1 MQSRTSY
8 QQLQPEER
16 MTIASMSQ
24 SGSSVRAMARTLG
37 RSAGTISREL
47 RRNSCALHGYAS
59 LPAQAMRQARRVQA
73 RPVAKLDPQHARWG
87 AVLTLLDWKWS
98 PQQIAGILK
107 RVWPEDPSM
116 HVSHETIYTAIYA
129 QPRGELRR
137 QLIACLRHGRS
148 TRMPRKRGVDRRGQI
163 PEMVSIH
170 VRPPEVEDRV
180 MPGHW
185 EGDFIKGAGNKSS
198 VGVLVERSSRL
209 VLLAK
214 MDDATAASALAGFSA
229 KLNSIAEPLRQ
240 SLTYDQGKEMT
251 RHSELSANT
260 GVKVYF
266 CDPHSP
272 WQRGT
277 CENTNGLLRQY
288 LPKGTDLSVHT
299 QEELDAI
306 ADSLNKRPRATHA
319 FHSPLE
325 VFARMLKQVSHPPT
339 SIH

>member
-1 MQSRTSY
+1 M
-8 QQLQPEER
+8 
-16 MTIASMSQ
+16 ASMRQ
-24 SGSSVRAMARTLG
+24 QGSSMRAMARMLG
-37 RSAGTISREL
+37 RSVSTISREFS
-47 RRNSCALHGYAS
+47 RNTLPELAYAS
-59 LPAQAMRQARRVQA
+59 HSAQVCSQGRRQAA
-73 RPVAKLDPQHARWG
+73 RPARKLDLLGVGWG
-87 AVLTLLDWKWS
+87 VVLTLLNWKWS
-98 PQQIAGILK
+98 PQQIASTLK
-107 RVWPEDPSM
+107 RLFPDEPER

-148 TRMPRKRGVDRRGQI
+148 TRMPRTRGDDRRGQI

-170 VRPPEVEDRV
+170 VRPPEVNDRV

-198 VGVLVERSSRL
+198 VGVLVERTSRL

-214 MDDATAASALAGFSA
+214 MDDATAASALAGFSS
-229 KLNSIAEPLRQ
+229 KLNSIAAPLRQ
-240 SLTYDQGKEMT
+240 TLTYDQGKEMT
-251 RHSELSANT
+251 RHADLTAHT

-288 LPKGTDLSVHT
+288 LPKGTDLSGFS
-299 QEELDAI
+299 QDELDAI
-306 ADSLNKRPRATHA
+306 ADSLNNRPRATHA
-319 FHSPLE
+319 FHTPLE
-325 VFARMLKQVSHPPT
+325 VFARTLASAHQPST